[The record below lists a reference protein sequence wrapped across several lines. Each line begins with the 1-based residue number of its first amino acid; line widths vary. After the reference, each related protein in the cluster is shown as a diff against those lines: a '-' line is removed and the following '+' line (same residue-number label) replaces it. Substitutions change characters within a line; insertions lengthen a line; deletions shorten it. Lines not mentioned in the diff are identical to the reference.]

1 MHRWCVCPRC
11 EAVISRITSVTAK
24 MTANI
29 ANGDGQQ
36 QPHVDSAGQVSI
48 GADVGESW
56 RTSSPRSSKPFMVVR
71 KRPLKFK
78 FVH

>member
-11 EAVISRITSVTAK
+11 EAVISRITSLTAK

-56 RTSSPRSSKPFMVVR
+56 
-71 KRPLKFK
+71 
-78 FVH
+78 